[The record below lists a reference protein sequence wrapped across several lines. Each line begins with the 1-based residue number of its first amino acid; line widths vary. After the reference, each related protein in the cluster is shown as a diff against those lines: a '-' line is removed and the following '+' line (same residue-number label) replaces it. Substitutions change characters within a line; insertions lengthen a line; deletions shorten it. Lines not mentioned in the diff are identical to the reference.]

1 MSLSDIV
8 QVTITAQTTAPSRTG
23 FGLPL
28 IMAYHTNW
36 PERARSYTSLDSMV
50 SDGFATTDEAYLAA
64 QACFSQNPKPTRVIV
79 GREENREEK
88 KVKVTPVATNLKA
101 TYDYI
106 VYINGLEAKFTTDA
120 SPTVAEITAGLK
132 AAIDLL
138 AQPVTTTDNTTDLD
152 IEANAVGNPFTFYV
166 QNTAILDLE
175 DITPDGTPNGI
186 VADITAVREEND
198 DWYGLILTNASSAC
212 ILAAAAYI
220 EANIKLMIT
229 QSADTEILS
238 ASVSD
243 DVASQLQTAGYA
255 RTAIMYHPK
264 ASQYA
269 GAAWMGKCFPKDP
282 GSITWKFK
290 TLSGVDSVSLT
301 DTQVGVLEGKG
312 CNHYT
317 TVAGVSITQ
326 QGVTASGEF
335 IDVTRSVDFIR
346 ARLQEYIYSRLANSD
361 KIPFTDQG
369 IAVIEAEVRA
379 VMQLSIDQGILSA
392 DPAPTVTVPLAAN
405 VPSTDKAIRLLDN
418 VEFEAV
424 LAGAI
429 HKVIV
434 TGVVSV

>member
-50 SDGFATTDEAYLAA
+50 SDGFATTDQAYLAA
-64 QACFSQNPKPTRVIV
+64 QACFAQNPRPTRVVV

-88 KVKVTPVATNLKA
+88 KIKITPVSTNLKA
-101 TYDYI
+101 TYDYV
-106 VYINGLEAKFTTDA
+106 VYINGLEAKYTTDA
-120 SPTVAEITAGLK
+120 TPTVAEITAGLK

-138 AQPVTTTDNTTDLD
+138 SQPVTTTDNLTDLD
-152 IEANAVGNPFTFYV
+152 IEANAVGTPFTFYV
-166 QNTAILDLE
+166 QNTAVLDLE

-212 ILAAAAYI
+212 ILAAAVYI
-220 EANIKLMIT
+220 EANIKIMVT

-243 DVASQLQTAGYA
+243 DVASQLKTAGYA
-255 RTAIMYHPK
+255 RTAILYHPK
-264 ASQYA
+264 DSQYA

-290 TLSGVDSVSLT
+290 TLAGVDSVSLT

-317 TVAGVSITQ
+317 TVAGIAITQ
-326 QGVTASGEF
+326 QGVTSSGEF

-346 ARLQEYIYSRLANSD
+346 ARLQEYIYARLANAD

-369 IAVIEAEVRA
+369 IAIIEAEVRA
-379 VMQLSIDQGILSA
+379 VMQLSIDQGILAA
-392 DPAPTVTVPLAAN
+392 DPAPTVTVPLAAD
-405 VPSTDKAIRLLDN
+405 VSTADKAIRLLDN